1 MRKSKPS
8 PVIDLPAAPGAPVV
22 APPAAKPKDKFFYR
36 DLTQADI
43 DDCLVKYFREHPLYG
58 KDPALTIHWS
68 ELVDEKIN
76 TDEIAGKKANKFVVL
91 AHSYTHVGEAGLSDE
106 TAWCA
111 SVQNMKLIC
120 CGFKGSRKGTKGNTS
135 AAATS
140 LGEVGEEMSELVPG
154 AILVIQHLTGSLKG
168 HYHTTEFVRRS
179 SSDKNIIYCRG
190 GNQGNT
196 FCIQAYDLR
205 KEKIVHIR
213 YNFKPLAAA

>member
-1 MRKSKPS
+1 MFDCCKEKNPVVPISSGPVVVVPKPKTGPS
-8 PVIDLPAAPGAPVV
+8 PFL
-22 APPAAKPKDKFFYR
+22 YR
-36 DLTQADI
+36 DITQADL
-43 DDCLVKYFREHPLYG
+43 DDFFVKYFREHPLYG
-58 KDPALTIHWS
+58 KDSALTTHWS
-68 ELVDEKIN
+68 ELVDSRLL
-76 TDEIAGKKANKFVVL
+76 TDEIPGQKANKFIVT

-120 CGFKGSRKGTKGNTS
+120 CGFKGSRKGTKGHTS

-140 LGEVGEEMSELVPG
+140 LGEVGVEMKELVAG
-154 AILVIQHLTGSLKG
+154 AILVIQHLTGTLKG
-168 HYHTTEFVRRS
+168 RYHTTEFVRRS
-179 SSDKNIIYCRG
+179 SSDPNIIYCRG

-213 YNFKPLAAA
+213 YNFVPLSA